1 MTTTT
6 YHQNDNFLDQVKD
19 RNTLILGRNSQT
31 YQKGIDSM
39 LSTNAQFVSREHVK
53 VTISRD
59 RQHLF
64 LQPISRLADTVYL
77 NGQICPCN
85 KETEIYIGDTISLL
99 GRLEF
104 FNFIVRPRIE
114 ETKSLDPYASAVAI
128 DHLMPGDLL
137 NNKRVSLNGGVVGR
151 CQRYS
156 SSEPECA
163 TLSPFASPLQ
173 PTIQSTP
180 YRAYPSP
187 SQEGAQYGG
196 QIGQPRHPGAAVN
209 HPSIMG
215 GGREESLSDQ
225 VSQGNASG
233 RKLTSKA
240 YHDSNNMQYT
250 ARGQQGGI
258 SMPIYQMVTH
268 QGSQSDS
275 ITSRLQ
281 PYAAPTIPTA
291 TESSVQTQQAHYR
304 PGDAVKTTN
313 LTMEQL
319 PPRRDESSSMEMQH
333 RYQVPLQ
340 SHKQFPATSQTTRYQ
355 QMTNDQP
362 MLRMPPYQQSHLHQQ
377 EQSQKQQQQQQQQQ
391 QYQQQPRSH
400 DQLVGGSSQQTC
412 KQTALSST
420 FGTHAISH
428 GQHCTMRGQQQGGIS
443 MPIYQMVTHQGS
455 QSDSIRTRL
464 QPYAAPAIPTATESS
479 VQTQQAH
486 YRPGDAVKTTNLTME
501 QLPPRR
507 DESSSMEMQHR
518 YQVPLQSHKQF
529 PATSQTTR
537 YQQMTNDQ
545 PMLRMPPY
553 QQSHLHQ
560 QEQSQK
566 QQQQQ
571 YQQQPRSH
579 DQLVGGSGQQT
590 CKQTAL
596 SSTFGTHAMPYSQ
609 HSSFLRQ
616 AQNTPQSCGTKSG
629 ASLESRN
636 LYDDGGNGKTKMVEG
651 PRMISANS
659 NHRNVPLIT
668 EEHGMTKYVVRKD
681 SVESA
686 SGSFQENAGKTQQSA
701 SISPFGSPAVIPS
714 VAHDEAESSVKTSK
728 QSGSDM
734 VKSLLQQ
741 YECGICFETMAC
753 VVSLNPCGDNFC
765 YSCIA
770 DWAEKRRSCPLCN
783 TVFDVKQVLP
793 NRLVESSIREVLRNS
808 KEALDAWEARSS
820 EGLVRRKKAMPSS
833 SSSSSSSSLLAGGS
847 QSVSSPPPSGRAA
860 NINAMTAGAITI
872 PAVRAVPVPAPAVV
886 TAAAPATVVVT
897 DVAMANP
904 LRPSLDFSLSFPVPR
919 RRRNR
924 HGHGRR
930 RGDSRDRR
938 GGHSR
943 DSEGTSDFTIVRDA
957 PHVRNERRASYR
969 SVHRSR

>member
-104 FNFIVRPRIE
+104 FNFIVVEGTSSSSSPSSSSSSSGVVEISMTKEDRSQRIDNNHSLYPLKRPRIE

-281 PYAAPTIPTA
+281 PYAAPT
-291 TESSVQTQQAHYR
+291 
-304 PGDAVKTTN
+304 
-313 LTMEQL
+313 
-319 PPRRDESSSMEMQH
+319 
-333 RYQVPLQ
+333 
-340 SHKQFPATSQTTRYQ
+340 
-355 QMTNDQP
+355 
-362 MLRMPPYQQSHLHQQ
+362 
-377 EQSQKQQQQQQQQQ
+377 
-391 QYQQQPRSH
+391 
-400 DQLVGGSSQQTC
+400 
-412 KQTALSST
+412 
-420 FGTHAISH
+420 
-428 GQHCTMRGQQQGGIS
+428 
-443 MPIYQMVTHQGS
+443 
-455 QSDSIRTRL
+455 
-464 QPYAAPAIPTATESS
+464 IPTATESS

-904 LRPSLDFSLSFPVPR
+904 LRP
-919 RRRNR
+919 
-924 HGHGRR
+924 
-930 RGDSRDRR
+930 
-938 GGHSR
+938 
-943 DSEGTSDFTIVRDA
+943 
-957 PHVRNERRASYR
+957 
-969 SVHRSR
+969 